1 MGRYVRNELIEQ
13 GNNTR
18 RNMYSFIIEF
28 ITTHGYSP
36 SFKEIADGTGIK
48 SMSTIKRQLYVL
60 ERLGKIHTQGFKPR
74 TISLVG
80 FEFRRK
86 TEGSVNGKG

>member
-1 MGRYVRNELIEQ
+1 MGRYVREELTEQ

-36 SFKEIADGTGIK
+36 SFKEIAEGTGVK
-48 SMSTIKRQLYVL
+48 SMSTVKRQLYVL

-74 TISLVG
+74 TISLIG
-80 FEFRRK
+80 YELGRK
-86 TEGSVNGKG
+86 RTNEK

>member
-1 MGRYVRNELIEQ
+1 MGRYMREELTEQ

-36 SFKEIADGTGIK
+36 NCQKCGKYRPRIRVKYINRKKEK
-48 SMSTIKRQLYVL
+48 L
-60 ERLGKIHTQGFKPR
+60 EKI
-74 TISLVG
+74 
-80 FEFRRK
+80 RK
-86 TEGSVNGKG
+86 EERY